1 MVFLPEARSLAKWMF
16 EHAEL
21 ASMHISYVSPDVDL
35 RLTTDD
41 HRSSTTSSPRPRS
54 HLQTVM
60 GCRTRVASWFGF
72 GPPRSSFVQ
81 RAARPE
87 SLSYADGVT
96 AQAVSALLAAL
107 LILAI
112 GVSVLFRS
120 RKDRM
125 YTSFAAFTF
134 VVSAWHLCTFI
145 DVTTESPVMKWLSL
159 WAAATIPPT
168 AIRFFRIFLAQ
179 PSIGGPKRGPR
190 VTLAWTLVA
199 YGGLIYSAIVQP
211 IHEKNWFT
219 FPFGIYVFG
228 GLYRCVYDLYMQ
240 YRATKK
246 KVERTRIGYLALGG
260 FVAVTL
266 TLTELLPRFDIEWP
280 SSVGNVLGILY
291 LYFLSQTLFR
301 NRLIDINELLGKM
314 AVLGTLVVLLWA
326 VYGFLL
332 YWIGAGQKGLYLIN
346 ALVASFVILIL
357 FEPVRSWLENGINR
371 WLLRQR
377 TELRGRIESVRREL
391 PGVVDV
397 PDMVVKIITALE
409 ESRRVTDGSVYLLD
423 ADGAGFD
430 RAGYVGQAPPERLD
444 ANAER
449 ALLDRV
455 RGGHLDKDQLHRE
468 LGELTSPADAETK
481 RPALIALQ
489 GRVDELH
496 AGLIFP
502 LLGSAETEQG
512 PWLLGLFCVR
522 DDRTESAFD
531 VDDIDTFRQ
540 LAIGA
545 ARVIES
551 SQVYERVKERDR
563 LAALGE
569 MSAGLAHE
577 IRNPLGAI
585 KGAAQ
590 LLITADNKPAGSA
603 TETAELLEI
612 IVEEANRLNNVVTRF
627 LDYARAERP
636 GREGAG
642 KVDLNQILRKT
653 EQLLRQDL
661 PKTNELRVRLDDM
674 LPQIAG
680 DPESLM
686 QVFLNLGQ
694 NALQA
699 MPDGGTL
706 EILTTRRRRSR
717 LGYGQFAEV
726 RFRDTGIGIPRDK
739 LKKLFIPFYTTKQ
752 KGTGLGLAISHRIVN
767 QHGGTIEVRSTL
779 GQGSTFSVFL
789 PAAEPVPAS
798 KVEDITETGRLTSL
812 GALARN
818 DPTPATTKPAPGS
831 DGVTTA
837 GSVVEPLPPSDS
849 MTDVPVMSDA
859 DAKGVG

>member
-1 MVFLPEARSLAKWMF
+1 M
-16 EHAEL
+16 
-21 ASMHISYVSPDVDL
+21 DVQ
-35 RLTTDD
+35 
-41 HRSSTTSSPRPRS
+41 P
-54 HLQTVM
+54 
-60 GCRTRVASWFGF
+60 
-72 GPPRSSFVQ
+72 
-81 RAARPE
+81 
-87 SLSYADGVT
+87 
-96 AQAVSALLAAL
+96 VSALLASL

-112 GVSVLFRS
+112 GASVLLRS
-120 RKDRM
+120 RSDRM

-134 VVSAWHLCTFI
+134 TVSAWHLCTFI
-145 DVTTESPVMKWLSL
+145 DAATNSPVMRWLSL
-159 WAAATIPPT
+159 WSAATVPPT

-190 VTLAWTLVA
+190 VTLAWTLLA
-199 YGGLIYSAIVQP
+199 YAGLIVSAIYKP
-211 IHEKNWFT
+211 IHEQPYFLV
-219 FPFGIYVFG
+219 PFGLYVFG
-228 GLYRCVYDLYMQ
+228 GLYRCVYDLYIQ
-240 YRATKK
+240 YRATTKR
-246 KVERTRIGYLALGG
+246 VERTRVGYLALGG
-260 FVAVTL
+260 FVATTL
-266 TLTELLPRFDIEWP
+266 TLTDALPRLGVAWP
-280 SSVGNVLGILY
+280 AVGNVLGILY

-301 NRLIDINELLGKM
+301 YRLIDLNELLGKM

-332 YWIGAGQKGLYLIN
+332 YWIGGGQKGLYLLN

-377 TELRGRIESVRREL
+377 TELRGRIDTVRREL

-397 PDMVVKIITALE
+397 PDMVQRITTALE
-409 ESRRVTDGSVYLLD
+409 ESRRVTDASVYLLD
-423 ADGAGFD
+423 PDGAGFD
-430 RAGYVGQAPPERLD
+430 RAGYIGQAPPERLD

-449 ALLDRV
+449 PLLDRARV
-455 RGGHLDKDQLHRE
+455 LHLDKDQLVRE
-468 LGELTSPADAETK
+468 A
-481 RPALIALQ
+481 
-489 GRVDELH
+489 DELAAAPQSEAKRVPVVALLGRLDELR
-496 AGLIFP
+496 AGVIFP

-512 PWLLGLFCVR
+512 PWLLGLFCIR
-522 DDRTESAFD
+522 DDRTENAFD
-531 VDDIDTFRQ
+531 ADDLDAFRQ

-551 SQVYERVKERDR
+551 SQAYERVKERDR

-569 MSAGLAHE
+569 MAAGLAHE

-590 LLITADNKPAGSA
+590 LLITADGTADGPPPSA

-627 LDYARAERP
+627 LDYARSERP
-636 GREGAG
+636 GREGAD
-642 KVDLNQILRKT
+642 KVDLNQVVRKT
-653 EQLLRQDL
+653 VQLLQQDL
-661 PKTNELRVRLDDM
+661 LKSVEVRVRIDEM
-674 LPQIAG
+674 LPSIAG

-699 MPDGGTL
+699 MPDGGIL

-752 KGTGLGLAISHRIVN
+752 RGTGLGLAISHRIIN

-789 PAAEPVPAS
+789 PAAEPIPAGDI
-798 KVEDITETGRLTSL
+798 KDITETGGLRPIKPVERADATPPSAPAAVATMGKQVESIPPGDSAS
-812 GALARN
+812 GA
-818 DPTPATTKPAPGS
+818 PAVTDAPS
-831 DGVTTA
+831 PSA
-837 GSVVEPLPPSDS
+837 PSAPPPPSDTATATPAEPATGPAATRPAGNGS
-849 MTDVPVMSDA
+849 SPALPVPVAGEAAS
-859 DAKGVG
+859 

>member
-1 MVFLPEARSLAKWMF
+1 MNV
-16 EHAEL
+16 
-21 ASMHISYVSPDVDL
+21 
-35 RLTTDD
+35 
-41 HRSSTTSSPRPRS
+41 
-54 HLQTVM
+54 
-60 GCRTRVASWFGF
+60 
-72 GPPRSSFVQ
+72 
-81 RAARPE
+81 
-87 SLSYADGVT
+87 
-96 AQAVSALLAAL
+96 QAVSALLAAL

-134 VVSAWHLCTFI
+134 TVSAWHLCTFI
-145 DVTTESPVMKWLSL
+145 DATTQSPVMRWLAL

-199 YGGLIYSAIVQP
+199 YFALIYSAIVQP
-211 IHEKNWFT
+211 IHEKIWFAV
-219 FPFGIYVFG
+219 PFGVYVFG
-228 GLYRCVYDLYMQ
+228 GLYRCVYDMYMQ
-240 YRATKK
+240 YRATTKR
-246 KVERTRIGYLALGG
+246 VERTRVGYLALGG
-260 FVAVTL
+260 FVATTL
-266 TLTELLPRFDIEWP
+266 TLTDVLPRFDVEWP
-280 SSVGNVLGILY
+280 AVGNVLGILY

-301 NRLIDINELLGKM
+301 YRLIDINELLGKM
-314 AVLGTLVVLLWA
+314 AVLGTLVILLWA

-332 YWIGAGQKGLYLIN
+332 YWIGAGQKGLYLLN

-397 PDMVVKIITALE
+397 PDMVHKIVTALE

-430 RAGYVGQAPPERLD
+430 RAGYIGQAPPERLD

-455 RGGHLDKDQLHRE
+455 RNGHLEMEQLQRD
-468 LGELTSPADAETK
+468 LGEIGSSEEAEAK
-481 RPALIALQ
+481 RPVLIALKT
-489 GRVDELH
+489 RIDELH
-496 AGLIFP
+496 AGIIFP

-522 DDRTESAFD
+522 DDRTVSAFD
-531 VDDIDTFRQ
+531 ADDIDTFRQ

-551 SQVYERVKERDR
+551 SQAYERVKERDR

-569 MSAGLAHE
+569 MAAGLAHE

-627 LDYARAERP
+627 LDYARSERP

-642 KVDLNQILRKT
+642 KVDLNAILRKT
-653 EQLLRQDL
+653 ESLLRQEL
-661 PKTNELRVRLDDM
+661 AKSIELRVRLDDM

-798 KVEDITETGRLTSL
+798 KVEDITETGRLTTL
-812 GALARN
+812 GTLISEGEGERR
-818 DPTPATTKPAPGS
+818 DPTPLPAANAIATTANGNVIESIPPVDGEPA
-831 DGVTTA
+831 D
-837 GSVVEPLPPSDS
+837 DQ
-849 MTDVPVMSDA
+849 
-859 DAKGVG
+859 KIGVG

>member
-1 MVFLPEARSLAKWMF
+1 V
-16 EHAEL
+16 
-21 ASMHISYVSPDVDL
+21 DV
-35 RLTTDD
+35 
-41 HRSSTTSSPRPRS
+41 
-54 HLQTVM
+54 
-60 GCRTRVASWFGF
+60 
-72 GPPRSSFVQ
+72 
-81 RAARPE
+81 
-87 SLSYADGVT
+87 
-96 AQAVSALLAAL
+96 QAVSALLAAL

-112 GVSVLFRS
+112 GASVVLRS
-120 RKDRM
+120 RKDRV

-134 VVSAWHLCTFI
+134 TVSAWHLCTFI
-145 DVTTESPVMKWLSL
+145 DAATSSPVMRWLSL

-190 VTLAWTLVA
+190 VTLAWTVA
-199 YGGLIYSAIVQP
+199 AYLFLIYSAIVVP
-211 IHEKNWFT
+211 IHETTWFLV
-219 FPFGIYVFG
+219 PFGVYVFG
-228 GLYRCVYDLYMQ
+228 GLYRCVYDMYMQ
-240 YRATKK
+240 YRATTKR
-246 KVERTRIGYLALGG
+246 VERTRVGYLALGG
-260 FVAVTL
+260 FVATTL
-266 TLTELLPRFDIEWP
+266 TLTDVLPRFGVAWP
-280 SSVGNVLGILY
+280 AIGNVLGILY

-301 NRLIDINELLGKM
+301 NRLIDLNELVGKM
-314 AVLGTLVVLLWA
+314 AVLGTLVVMLWA

-332 YWIGAGQKGLYLIN
+332 YWIGVGQKGLYLLN

-377 TELRGRIESVRREL
+377 TELRGRIEAVRREL
-391 PGVVDV
+391 PTIVDV
-397 PDMVVKIITALE
+397 NDMVMRIMTALE
-409 ESRRVTDGSVYLLD
+409 ESRRVTDASVYLLD
-423 ADGAGFD
+423 SDGAGFD
-430 RAGYVGQAPPERLD
+430 RAGMMGQAPPERLD

-455 RGGHLDKDQLHRE
+455 RHGHLDKDQLQRE
-468 LGELTSPADAETK
+468 LDELATSPDAETK
-481 RPALIALQ
+481 RAPLTALKTRL
-489 GRVDELH
+489 DELH
-496 AGLIFP
+496 AGVIFP

-512 PWLLGLFCVR
+512 PWLLGLFCVH

-531 VDDIDTFRQ
+531 ADDVDTFRQ

-551 SQVYERVKERDR
+551 SQAYERVKERDR

-569 MSAGLAHE
+569 MAAGLAHE

-590 LLITADNKPAGSA
+590 LLGKPSSA
-603 TETAELLEI
+603 EETKEFLEI

-627 LDYARAERP
+627 LDYARSERP

-642 KVDLNQILRKT
+642 KVDLNQVVRKT
-653 EQLLRQDL
+653 EQLLRQEL
-661 PKTNELRVRLDDM
+661 TKNVELRVRIDEQ

-694 NALQA
+694 NAMQA

-789 PAAEPVPAS
+789 PAAEPVAG
-798 KVEDITETGRLTSL
+798 DITETGKLTSL
-812 GALARN
+812 HEL
-818 DPTPATTKPAPGS
+818 
-831 DGVTTA
+831 
-837 GSVVEPLPPSDS
+837 VVKDE
-849 MTDVPVMSDA
+849 VPVPAAIAAGTTIESIPPTDTQESPVVQLEPEA
-859 DAKGVG
+859 TKGVG

>member
-1 MVFLPEARSLAKWMF
+1 VENN
-16 EHAEL
+16 
-21 ASMHISYVSPDVDL
+21 
-35 RLTTDD
+35 
-41 HRSSTTSSPRPRS
+41 
-54 HLQTVM
+54 
-60 GCRTRVASWFGF
+60 
-72 GPPRSSFVQ
+72 
-81 RAARPE
+81 
-87 SLSYADGVT
+87 

-112 GVSVLFRS
+112 GTSVLLRS
-120 RKDRM
+120 RSDRM
-125 YTSFAAFTF
+125 YTSFAAFSFT
-134 VVSAWHLCTFI
+134 VSAWHLCTFI
-145 DVTTESPVMKWLSL
+145 SVATNGPVMKWLSL

-168 AIRFFRIFLAQ
+168 AIRFFRIFLSQ

-190 VTLAWTLVA
+190 VTLAWTLLA
-199 YGGLIYSAIVQP
+199 YAGLVVSAIYKPSHKP
-211 IHEKNWFT
+211 IHDKLYFQV
-219 FPFGIYVFG
+219 PFVVYVFG
-228 GLYRCVYDLYMQ
+228 GLYRCILDLYIQ
-240 YRATKK
+240 YRATAKR
-246 KVERTRIGYLALGG
+246 VERTRVGYLALGG
-260 FVAVTL
+260 FVAITL
-266 TLTELLPRFDIEWP
+266 TLTGTLRLGVTWLA
-280 SSVGNVLGILY
+280 VGNVLGILY

-301 NRLIDINELLGKM
+301 YRLIDLNELLGKM
-314 AVLGTLVVLLWA
+314 AVLGSLVMLLWA
-326 VYGFLL
+326 VNGFLL
-332 YWIGAGQKGLYLIN
+332 YWVGSGGEPAGAVRGNGGGRTDLFLLN

-357 FEPVRSWLENGINR
+357 FEPVRSWLETGINR

-377 TELRGRIESVRREL
+377 TELRGRLDLVRREL

-397 PDMVVKIITALE
+397 ADMVHRITTALE
-409 ESRRVTDGSVYLLD
+409 ESRRVTDASVYLLD

-430 RAGYVGQAPPERLD
+430 RAGFIGQAPPERLD
-444 ANAER
+444 AHAER
-449 ALLDRV
+449 QLLDRV
-455 RGGHLDKDQLHRE
+455 RGGYLDKDQLIHDLE
-468 LGELTSPADAETK
+468 ALAATTQPQTK
-481 RPALIALQ
+481 RAPVIALQ
-489 GRVDELH
+489 SRLDELH
-496 AGLIFP
+496 AGVIFP

-531 VDDIDTFRQ
+531 NDDLDTFRQ
-540 LAIGA
+540 LATGA

-551 SQVYERVKERDR
+551 SQAYERVKERDR

-569 MSAGLAHE
+569 MAAGLAHE

-590 LLITADNKPAGSA
+590 LLITDGSA
-603 TETAELLEI
+603 VEPVSTTTEMVELLDI

-627 LDYARAERP
+627 LDYARSERP

-642 KVDLNQILRKT
+642 KVDLNQVVRKT
-653 EQLLRQDL
+653 VQLLQQEL
-661 PKTNELRVRLDDM
+661 PRGIDLRVRIDDM
-674 LPQIAG
+674 LPSIAG

-694 NALQA
+694 NALHA

-789 PAAEPVPAS
+789 PAAEPIPSSEVT
-798 KVEDITETGRLTSL
+798 DIVETGGLRPIRSTGQIDAVAAVAASIVAAQTSAVATV
-812 GALARN
+812 GKRVESIS
-818 DPTPATTKPAPGS
+818 PADSGS
-831 DGVTTA
+831 DGLA
-837 GSVVEPLPPSDS
+837 
-849 MTDVPVMSDA
+849 SDA
-859 DAKGVG
+859 DDALGDDRAAGGPAEAAITQPAQGGAPHGEPPRSEAEDAAPHDATAADTRATSVAAPGRSIADGAAS